1 MNRHCIFN
9 LNHLADWFILI
20 FGLLVLSTPLTA
32 ANSPNRLEKIGY
44 STLPGNRVQ
53 INLDFSQAVKMPLN
67 FSTDNPARV
76 VLDFLNTAL
85 GLDSKSQTIGIGA
98 VQSASAVETQDRTR
112 VVLNLVRMTPFDI
125 RIQDKRV
132 YISVENIATQT
143 VVSQE
148 PIATPPPPPPAMT
161 SLSQQAPPQPAP
173 AVTSPMTQKVN
184 VVPLAETVTTGPS
197 IQNIDFRRTE
207 EGSGRIEIKL
217 SDPSIVVNMNEKGND
232 ISIDFLNARLPEKLD
247 RRLDVVDFGTPI
259 TLIDTYSEGNDVRM
273 KVTATGNY
281 EHFAYQAENLYVVE
295 VKKAVEEK
303 KEGQTE
309 AKKTE
314 FKGQKV
320 SFNFQ
325 NIDIRAALLL
335 LTDLPGVN
343 LNMVVPDHVTGSV
356 TLRLKNI
363 PWDQALNIILEANQL
378 GMEQNGNV
386 VMIDKK
392 ANIDKRKQEEL
403 AAQQAIRQLEPLR
416 TEFIQVNYAKA
427 KDLESLIRTKG
438 EHSFLSARGN
448 VSVDE
453 RTNKLIIQ
461 DTAQQIAEIREL
473 IASLDGPTRQVL
485 IESRVVIATDTFSKN
500 LGVKFGYSGNQ
511 DLGSNNGVVIGG
523 KMGGNAEYAG
533 GTGYTSTNS
542 LPYGDA
548 GRGENFIVS
557 LPAPG
562 SVAALGLAIGKIG
575 SYLLQLEL
583 SAAETEGATKVI
595 SSPRIITGNQQAA
608 TILQGTEI
616 PYRTVSNQGTQTMFK
631 NAVLQLDV
639 TPQITPDDRI
649 IMELNVKSDKVGQ
662 VTPTGDLTIDK
673 REIKTK
679 VLVDNGETLV
689 LGGIYEQE
697 NRDSVTRVPFFGD
710 LPLVGVLFRTKSN
723 SEDKRELLIFVT
735 PKIVKES
742 T

>member
-1 MNRHCIFN
+1 MDRFSN
-9 LNHLADWFILI
+9 LNDLTRNFILI
-20 FGLLVLSTPLTA
+20 MTLLVLSIPPSVA
-32 ANSPNRLEKIGY
+32 SSRNRLEKIGY
-44 STLPGNRVQ
+44 STLPGNQVQ
-53 INLDFSQAVKMPLN
+53 INLDFSQKVAAAPLN

-76 VLDFLNTAL
+76 VLDFPNTSL

-112 VVLNLVRMTPFDI
+112 VVLNLVRLVPFDI
-125 RIQDKRV
+125 RIQDKRI
-132 YISVENIATQT
+132 YISVENLSTTSA
-143 VVSQE
+143 VSSE
-148 PIATPPPPPPAMT
+148 PIATTPPPMTSQSTQKTGEIPQRVAETTQKFQVTPPAET
-161 SLSQQAPPQPAP
+161 P
-173 AVTSPMTQKVN
+173 V
-184 VVPLAETVTTGPS
+184 AETTIAGPS
-197 IQNIDFRRTE
+197 IQNIDFRRTD
-207 EGSGRIEIKL
+207 EGAGRVEIKL
-217 SDPSIVVNMNEKGND
+217 SSPSIIVNMNEKGND
-232 ISIDFLNARLPEKLD
+232 ISIDFLNTRLPERLD

-259 TLIDTYSEGNDVRM
+259 SLIDTYQEGNDVRM
-273 KVTATGNY
+273 KVTAGGIY
-281 EHFAYQAENLYVVE
+281 QHFAYQAENLYVIE
-295 VKKAVEEK
+295 VKKVVEEK
-303 KEGQTE
+303 TGTQTE
-309 AKKTE
+309 AKKVE

-343 LNMVVPDHVTGSV
+343 LNMVVPDHVAGSV

-427 KDLESLIRTKG
+427 SDLEKLIRTKG

-461 DTAQQIAEIREL
+461 DTVQQIAEIREL

-485 IESRVVIATDTFSKN
+485 IESRVVVATDTFSKN

-511 DLGSNNGVVIGG
+511 DMGSGNGVVIGG
-523 KMGGNAEYAG
+523 KMAGSTEYVG
-533 GTGYTSTNS
+533 GTGFSADNTT
-542 LPYGDA
+542 PYGT
-548 GRGENFIVS
+548 GQGENFIVS

-562 SVAALGLAIGKIG
+562 PAAALGLAIGKIG

-583 SAAETEGATKVI
+583 SAAETEGATKII
-595 SSPRIITGNQQAA
+595 SSPRVITGNQQAA

-616 PYRTVSNQGTQTMFK
+616 PYRTSDAQGIGQTMFK
-631 NAVLQLDV
+631 PAVLELNV

-662 VTPTGDLTIDK
+662 IVNDGNLTIDK

-689 LGGIYEQE
+689 LGGVYEQE
-697 NRDSVTRVPFFGD
+697 SRDTVTRIPFFGD
-710 LPLVGVLFRTKSN
+710 LPLVGVLFRSKSN
-723 SEDKRELLIFVT
+723 QEDKRELLIFVT
-735 PKIVKES
+735 PKIVKEA